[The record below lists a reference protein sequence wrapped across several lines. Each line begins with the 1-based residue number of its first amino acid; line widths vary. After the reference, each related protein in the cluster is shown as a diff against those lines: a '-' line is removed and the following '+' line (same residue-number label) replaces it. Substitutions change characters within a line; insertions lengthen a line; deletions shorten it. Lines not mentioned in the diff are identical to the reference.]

1 MEWLRREEW
10 MRITKSRIAEVEQTE
25 TQLMN
30 PCKKILGVVLKKE
43 VGMTQKNS
51 KNTKAAQ

>member
-10 MRITKSRIAEVEQTE
+10 MRITKSRIVEVEQTE

-30 PCKKILGVVLKKE
+30 PCENFLGVVLKKE